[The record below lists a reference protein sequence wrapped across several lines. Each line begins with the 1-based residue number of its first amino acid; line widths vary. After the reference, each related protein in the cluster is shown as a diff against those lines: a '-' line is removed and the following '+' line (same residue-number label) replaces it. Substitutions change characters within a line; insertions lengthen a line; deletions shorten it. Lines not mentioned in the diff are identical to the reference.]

1 MTPKTIVQRFCCALF
16 FMFTSTV
23 WCQAPLESLLY
34 QLEQSE
40 SDKDRLA
47 TLDSVSEI
55 MARSQH
61 EDRSQYLNECI
72 QLAKAMGDYDMAAL
86 KARFIIQDLI
96 HAGRSDSALYVID
109 KTFKDSSYFKNEKP
123 KGILFSKKG
132 TALFHAEDLEG
143 AVNAFERAATILK
156 ATGDYL
162 FEADSRYFAGQIYAE
177 KGDFVNAVKRYKE
190 AYELYE
196 EGEDQTYAN
205 YVRTSL
211 ANTYDANNFIEKAN
225 EERLKVIEAALP
237 RREFETVSANYLYMS
252 DAFEEI
258 GDWDNMNR
266 YLQLALQYGDSI
278 ASAPAKQLLH
288 LFAYQNLAAY
298 HIQNNNLKS
307 ASIQLQKADSVNQ
320 VAMASKVYENNLIL
334 TKVRFF
340 LKAGSPDKA
349 WSNLNEMIQGTEQL
363 SLDRKMEVE
372 DLLAQIH
379 EANGDHAQAF
389 VHLKNYQRL
398 KDSIEN
404 TIKTNTLLFYQS
416 EFESEHKENEIY
428 RQKTAITLLE
438 KEQEIA
444 LGKRRTLV
452 LVLILVVLLSVMV
465 AYYIWLLGRKKR
477 KAMAKAFEE
486 RKQELQD
493 FAQELIRKT
502 KEHETLLQELKR
514 SNITM
519 DDEHDEELDTLQE
532 LSSSRILTEEDWD
545 TFKQKFVRVYPHFFV
560 KMKKKGLQLTKSEE
574 RLLALE
580 KLQLQT
586 SEIAN
591 MLGISPN
598 SVLTAR
604 YRLKKKINLSKEA
617 SLVEFVES

>member
-1 MTPKTIVQRFCCALF
+1 MTPKRLLQLCSCALLLILF
-16 FMFTSTV
+16 GAAPS
-23 WCQAPLESLLY
+23 QAPVESLLY
-34 QLEQSE
+34 QLDQSH

-47 TLDSVSEI
+47 ILDSVSEI

-61 EDRSQYLNECI
+61 EDRTQYLNECI

-96 HAGRSDSALYVID
+96 HEGRSDSALYVID
-109 KTFKDSSYFKNEKP
+109 KVFKDSSYFISEKA

-132 TALFHAEDLEG
+132 TALFHAEDLKE
-143 AVNAFERAATILK
+143 AVKAFERAAAILK
-156 ATGDYL
+156 ATGDHL
-162 FEADSRYFAGQIYAE
+162 FEADARYFAGQIYAE
-177 KGDFVNAVKRYKE
+177 TGDFVNAVKRYKE
-190 AYELYE
+190 AYALYE

-225 EERLKVIEAALP
+225 EERLKVIETALP

-258 GDWDNMNR
+258 GDWENMNKH
-266 YLQLALQYGDSI
+266 LQLALRYGDSMV
-278 ASAPAKQLLH
+278 SPPAKQLLH
-288 LFAYQNLAAY
+288 LFAYQNLAAF
-298 HIQNNNLKS
+298 HIQNNDLQQ
-307 ASIQLQKADSVNQ
+307 ASIHLQKADSVNR
-320 VAMASKVYENNLIL
+320 VAMASKVYENNLAL

-340 LKAGSPDKA
+340 LKAGNLNKA
-349 WSNLNEMIQGTEQL
+349 WSTLNDMIQGTEQL

-372 DLLAQIH
+372 DLLAQIY
-379 EANGDHAQAF
+379 EAKEDYGQAF
-389 VHLKNYQRL
+389 IHFKNHEQL

-465 AYYIWLLGRKKR
+465 VYYIWLLGRKKR
-477 KAMAKAFEE
+477 KAMAKAFEQ

-502 KEHETLLQELKR
+502 KEHETLLHELKR
-514 SNITM
+514 SNISI
-519 DDEHDEELDTLQE
+519 DNQSDEELDTLQE

-545 TFKQKFVRVYPHFFV
+545 TFKQKFVKVYPHFFV

-586 SEIAN
+586 SEVAN